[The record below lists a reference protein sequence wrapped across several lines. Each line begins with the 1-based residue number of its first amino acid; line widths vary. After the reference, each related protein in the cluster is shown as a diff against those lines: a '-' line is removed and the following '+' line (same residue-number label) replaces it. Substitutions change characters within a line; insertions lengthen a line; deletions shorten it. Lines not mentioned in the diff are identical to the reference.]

1 MNARLKLVSTGI
13 LLCLALGLT
22 VFCAVQTVQA
32 FQRFQQ
38 EHKLAVTGDVSTIR
52 SWMTVPFIAH
62 FYNVPESYLDQSLH
76 ITNDRA
82 VHHLPLRELA
92 DRFKRP
98 LDSLIHDIQH
108 AILNYRKH
116 RTRAGASPV
125 PTLLRSRS
133 RSAYR
138 VGAGLAPVPAST
150 SAARE
155 KA

>member
-1 MNARLKLVSTGI
+1 MNARLKLVSTAI

-22 VFCAVQTVQA
+22 AFCAVQTVQA

-38 EHKLAVTGDVSTIR
+38 DHKLAVTGDVSTIR

-62 FYNVPESYLDQSLH
+62 FYKVPESYLDQSLH

-92 DRFKRP
+92 NRVKRP

-108 AILNYRKH
+108 AILNYRQP
-116 RTRAGASPV
+116 RNG
-125 PTLLRSRS
+125 
-133 RSAYR
+133 
-138 VGAGLAPVPAST
+138 ST
-150 SAARE
+150 PRIIRP
-155 KA
+155 